1 MANHYRVQLYWSGRD
16 DAPSDISR
24 QIAAFL
30 GTLGSAMPAFAGF
43 RFTGER
49 AAPALPADSPAA
61 CLAALEAHRIA
72 WATGKERRIGYRP
85 RFFLER
91 EAASPAAITITCGI
105 PRLDLGPIFTPNRLE
120 MLVRADAG
128 DERAGRPAL
137 EAALRAAVAAFQP
150 DWGFAGTD
158 GTPSPPLPVFSDGAP
173 VVGWMTYLS
182 ASYPPLPAA
191 LPKPAVVYPL
201 LPHGALI
208 VAHPDLFQER
218 DPAHRD
224 AMARVEEA
232 LRAAEV
238 LVPAHALRR

>member
-16 DAPSDISR
+16 DAPRDLAH

-30 GTLGSAMPAFAGF
+30 SALGSAHEDLAGWQSA
-43 RFTGER
+43 GER
-49 AAPALPADSPAA
+49 EPVPADSEAA
-61 CLAALEAHRIA
+61 CLAALERHRVA
-72 WATGKERRIGYRP
+72 WATGKERRTSYRP

-91 EAASPAAITITCGI
+91 EAASPAAVTVTCGI

-128 DERAGRPAL
+128 KERASRVAL
-137 EAALRAAVAAFQP
+137 EVALRAAVDAFRP

-158 GTPSPPLPVFSDGAP
+158 GMPAPPLPVFSDGTP

-182 ASYPPLPAA
+182 AAYPPLPAA
-191 LPKPAVVYPL
+191 LPEPAVVYSM

-208 VAHPDLFQER
+208 VAHPELFQEQ

-224 AMARVEEA
+224 AIARVHEA

-238 LVPAHALRR
+238 LVPAHALRPS

>member
-16 DAPSDISR
+16 DAPGDLAR

-30 GTLGSAMPAFAGF
+30 RALGSAHKDLAGWLVK
-43 RFTGER
+43 GER
-49 AAPALPADSPAA
+49 GPVPADSEAA
-61 CLAALEAHRIA
+61 CLAALSRHRVA
-72 WATGKERRIGYRP
+72 WATGETQRTSYQP

-91 EAASPAAITITCGI
+91 AASSPAEISVTCGI

-128 DERAGRPAL
+128 KERVSRAAL
-137 EAALRAAVAAFQP
+137 EVALRAAVAAFRP

-158 GTPSPPLPVFSDGAP
+158 ETPTPPLPVFSDGTP
-173 VVGWMTYLS
+173 VVGWMLYLS
-182 ASYPPLPAA
+182 AAYPPLPAA
-191 LPKPAVVYPL
+191 LPKPAVVYSM

-208 VAHPDLFQER
+208 VAHPELFDAQ
-218 DPAHRD
+218 DPAHRE
-224 AMARVEEA
+224 AVARVDEA

-238 LVPAHALRR
+238 LVPAHALRPS